1 MYVYTVCTYIHAF
14 ILEVGRVA
22 DGFFSLMRLSP
33 KYRYELALIYL
44 KQSHYDLEKAIAAY
58 MEDERWESEHPLKSS
73 GGNKGKTA
81 LRSQGTPRWRAGVI

>member
-1 MYVYTVCTYIHAF
+1 M
-14 ILEVGRVA
+14 
-22 DGFFSLMRLSP
+22 SLSP
-33 KYRYELALIYL
+33 RPIDGEEEELRKAKIRRWMVACKVAEYELALIYL